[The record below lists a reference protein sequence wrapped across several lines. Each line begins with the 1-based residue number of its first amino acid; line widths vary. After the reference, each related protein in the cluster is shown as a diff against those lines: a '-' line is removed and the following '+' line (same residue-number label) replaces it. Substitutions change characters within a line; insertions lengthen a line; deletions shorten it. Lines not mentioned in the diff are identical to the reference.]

1 MKKKRMNKNHR
12 SMICLPCCTDSFSKE
27 KNLAE
32 KGCCQTHIVIALTTP
47 TCNVNR
53 TTKGSLTSI
62 SLNF

>member
-1 MKKKRMNKNHR
+1 MNKNHR

-32 KGCCQTHIVIALTTP
+32 KGCCHTHIVIALTTP
-47 TCNVNR
+47 TCNVNL
-53 TTKGSLTSI
+53 TTKGFKCSPLTSI